1 MLAQQTRR
9 HQANRI
15 LTMDQEPYPNEE
27 SNKMS
32 ETNINRFIEAARQYL
47 LGLSVNDASL
57 ATPPAGANKV
67 K

>member
-15 LTMDQEPYPNEE
+15 LPMDQEPYPNEE

-47 LGLSVNDASL
+47 LGLSVDDAPL
-57 ATPPAGANKV
+57 ATAPAGANKD